1 MPASI
6 ENNVDYRLLSRL
18 SSLVLCSRCFRDGKV
33 SPVPQLITATRRP
46 ANLCPACRAEAI
58 DNGSLRRVPRRERGA
73 RVIRLEPAAE

>member
-1 MPASI
+1 MRSSA
-6 ENNVDYRLLSRL
+6 ENNVDYSLLSRL

-58 DNGSLRRVPRRERGA
+58 DNGSLRRVQRRDRSA
-73 RVIRLEPAAE
+73 RVIWLRTD